1 MMSEDTERIIA
12 LIIVALAFLS
22 LPILLFSIVL
32 FAAFDVS
39 YILKF
44 MKAGSSQDWLFVAG
58 FSALLAFLIALFV
71 MDVQWLKKTK

>member
-1 MMSEDTERIIA
+1 MSEDTEKIIA

-22 LPILLFSIVL
+22 LPVLLFSIVL
-32 FAAFDVS
+32 FAALDMS
-39 YILKF
+39 YILEF
-44 MKAGSSQDWLFVAG
+44 MKSGSSQDWLFVAG